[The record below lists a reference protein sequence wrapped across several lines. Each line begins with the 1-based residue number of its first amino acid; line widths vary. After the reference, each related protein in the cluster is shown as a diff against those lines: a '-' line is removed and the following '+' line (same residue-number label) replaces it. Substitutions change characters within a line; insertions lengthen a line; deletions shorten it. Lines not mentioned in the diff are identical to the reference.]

1 MSGALAAPEQAKRDI
16 DTLRDMWQNDTRRTC
31 VMFASSHEPDDKSAR
46 LSCRIRPQIKE
57 RAEVAAR
64 LLGQSITDF
73 TESALDEKAQHVL
86 AENERMVL
94 SDQAFQEFVAAIS
107 GEPEKPT
114 PKLLSAVERYKQHR
128 SVTDRNHCPS

>member
-1 MSGALAAPEQAKRDI
+1 MYP
-16 DTLRDMWQNDTRRTC
+16 
-31 VMFASSHEPDDKSAR
+31 SSHEPDDKSAR

-86 AENERMVL
+86 AENERIVL
-94 SDQAFQEFVAAIS
+94 SEQAFQQFVAAIS

-114 PKLLSAVERYKQHR
+114 RKLRSAVERYKQHR
-128 SVTDRNHCPS
+128 PIAER